1 MTQQIQ
7 KGMGYMYKQFGTDFN
22 CGFGKRADLTVFQ
35 SSFFLFVEIDMK
47 CWRHERCDF
56 VIQSFIA

>member
-1 MTQQIQ
+1 
-7 KGMGYMYKQFGTDFN
+7 MYNQFGTDFN

-35 SSFFLFVEIDMK
+35 SSFFLFVEIDMM